1 MVRTNT
7 RFRIY
12 ISQFLLSC
20 YEANIFKFL
29 KLLLKAKKKSIKIHD
44 LAEDRHKSVVE

>member
-1 MVRTNT
+1 MTYKNMDLVVAHNN
-7 RFRIY
+7 F
-12 ISQFLLSC
+12 SC

-29 KLLLKAKKKSIKIHD
+29 KLLLKAKKKKSIKIHD